1 MKKRLA
7 IILVLALVI
16 SLCAALPIS
25 AEKDLAQTIS
35 LPKALIKGH
44 SYDLQF
50 AEMSLS
56 VNGESC
62 DGSFVAEGAQAVLQ
76 YTDDAGTEIG
86 TYTLPVLDT
95 KESGDQCAYFYDP
108 SGAITAVE
116 NENDIALSFEK
127 DSEISF
133 INQLNAE
140 DVSLYLSFVEDA
152 TNFGKVRIT
161 LTDAAD
167 ATVSVSFAIL
177 LENKIVSRNNESA
190 KLGEF
195 RELLQLR
202 YKNSSGK
209 LMQGTD
215 VNLLKIEKDDSGK
228 EFNGFSGGVYM
239 TVGFE
244 AVTGNSTVKLT
255 RVNNQ
260 ALGHKSSTA
269 VDMAEPT
276 MALTSPLR
284 TTQLYGETF
293 EIPTFAAYDVLSQ
306 VAESSVE
313 VEAPDG
319 TVHTEPFA
327 IDQYGKYKMT
337 FRAEDVHGNKMKV
350 IKMVFVNDDQKPELQ
365 VSQLEKTTYSLGDK
379 VTVPG
384 YTVSDN
390 LGVYNVDVILFLPN
404 YEIRLLT
411 HDANGEIKYCLSDSS
426 LYSSSFIADNTSF
439 KTEQVGTYTLR
450 YVAYDD
456 QHNRTVQELTFQVQ

>member
-7 IILVLALVI
+7 IILVLALAI

-25 AEKDLAQTIS
+25 AEKDLAQSIS

-44 SYDLQF
+44 SYELQF
-50 AEMSLS
+50 GEMSLN

-62 DGSFVAEGAQAVLQ
+62 DGSFVADGTQAVLQ
-76 YTDDAGTEIG
+76 YIDAAGTEIG
-86 TYTLPVLDT
+86 TYTLPVIDT
-95 KESGDQCAYFYDP
+95 KGSADQCAYFYDP
-108 SGAITAVE
+108 SGAVTAVE
-116 NENDIALSFEK
+116 NENDIALSFQK
-127 DSEISF
+127 DSEVSF

-152 TNFGKVRIT
+152 TNFGKVRVT

-177 LENKIVSRNNESA
+177 LENKVVSRNSESA
-190 KLGEF
+190 KLDQF
-195 RELLQLR
+195 RDVLQLR

-215 VNLLKIEKDDSGK
+215 VNLLKIEKDDSGN
-228 EFNGFSGGVYM
+228 EFAGFSGGVYL

-244 AVTGNSTVKLT
+244 GVTGNSTVKLT

-260 ALGHKSSTA
+260 ALGHKNSASA
-269 VDMAEPT
+269 DMAEPS

-284 TTQLYGETF
+284 TTQFYGETF
-293 EIPTFAAYDVLSQ
+293 EIPSFVAYDVLSQ
-306 VAESSVE
+306 VAESSVD

-327 IDQYGKYKMT
+327 ISQYGKYKMT
-337 FRAEDVHGNKMKV
+337 FRAEDVHGNKMKIV
-350 IKMVFVNDDQKPELQ
+350 KMVFVNDDQKPELQ
-365 VSQLEKTTYSLGDK
+365 VSPLEKTTYNVGD
-379 VTVPG
+379 TVKIPG
-384 YTVSDN
+384 YTASDN
-390 LGVYNVDVILFLPN
+390 LDTYNVDVILFLPN

-411 HDANGEIKYCLSDSS
+411 HDENGEIKYCLTDTS

-439 KTEQVGTYTLR
+439 KTEQVGTYTIR

-456 QHNRTVQELTFQVQ
+456 QYNRTVQELTFQVQ